1 MLGKMDQT
9 GFVIDDWQVSPAEG
23 VLSRGSEVVHLE
35 PKVMEVL
42 VYFASHVDEV
52 ITREE
57 LEANVWRGAVV
68 GYDAVTKAIIKLRKA
83 LQDDARHPRYIVTI
97 PKKGYQ
103 LIMPV
108 ISPAFDKTT
117 VEQTTS
123 THNYLSNSLSKQ
135 KTVFGILVFLIF
147 ITAYG
152 VFYSSADTSK
162 GNTSENSL
170 PIVLV
175 LPFENLVVDKQD
187 DTFVDGITEDII
199 TDLSRLS
206 NLFVFASNTSFQ
218 YKGKQ
223 VSPQQLKKELNVDYV
238 LKGSVRRIDDSL
250 RLNTQLVDAK
260 TNLNIWAER
269 YDRKIKD
276 VFAIQSELTQHL
288 VNALTLKLTSYE
300 KQYLVKKST
309 LNLKAYE
316 HFLAGQ
322 RISKQR
328 TKEANELARIEFR
341 QAIELDPSYGR
352 VYGALAFSMTVDYRR
367 GWTDTPIETLDR
379 ALALAEQATRLDT
392 NTPQTYWVLGYV
404 YMIRRELN
412 AAKQA
417 VKKAITIAPNY
428 ADGYGL
434 LALINN
440 QHGNAVEALKLTKK
454 GMLLNP
460 YYTWDYPYNLGRAYY
475 SLGRY
480 DEAITVLEQAQER
493 NESTMPPKLFLTASY
508 IKAGRIDDAQWLVE
522 QIQVL
527 TPGTTV
533 EHIRKTIPID
543 NKTLKK
549 DFLNDLRQAGLPE
562 NN

>member
-9 GFVIDDWQVSPAEG
+9 GFIIDDWQVSPAEG

-42 VYFASHVDEV
+42 VYFASRVGEV
-52 ITREE
+52 ISREE
-57 LEANVWRGAVV
+57 LETDVWHGAVV
-68 GYDAVTKAIIKLRKA
+68 GYDAVTKTVIKLRKA
-83 LQDDARHPRYIVTI
+83 LQDDARHPRYIATI
-97 PKKGYQ
+97 SKKGYQ
-103 LIMPV
+103 LITPV
-108 ISPAFDKTT
+108 MFSAAGESF
-117 VEQTTS
+117 VEQTS
-123 THNYLSNSLSKQ
+123 SPRKSSNVSRLKQTMSISLL
-135 KTVFGILVFLIF
+135 VMLVFV
-147 ITAYG
+147 TAYSL
-152 VFYSSADTSK
+152 FYSSTDTTE
-162 GNTSENSL
+162 GNISEKSL

-206 NLFVFASNTSFQ
+206 SLFVFASNTSFQ

-223 VSPQQLKKELNVDYV
+223 VSTQQLKKELNVDYV
-238 LKGSVRRIDDSL
+238 LKGSIRRIDDSL

-260 TNLNIWAER
+260 SNLNIWAER

-276 VFAIQSELTQHL
+276 VFAIQSDLTQQL
-288 VNALTLKLTSYE
+288 VNALTVKLTSHE
-300 KQYLVKKST
+300 KQNLVKKST
-309 LNLKAYE
+309 FNLKAYD

-328 TKEANELARIEFR
+328 TKDANEQARIEFR
-341 QAIELDPSYGR
+341 QAIELDPSFGR

-379 ALALAEQATRLDT
+379 ALALAEQATLLDI

-404 YMIRRELN
+404 YMIRRQLN
-412 AAKQA
+412 AAEQA

-440 QHGNAVEALKLTKK
+440 QHGNAEEALKLIKK

-460 YYTWDYPYNLGRAYY
+460 YYTWDYPYNMGRAYY

-493 NESTMPPKLFLTASY
+493 NESAMPPKLFLTASY

-527 TPGTTV
+527 TPSTTV
-533 EHIRKTIPID
+533 EHIEKTIPID
-543 NKTLKK
+543 NPELKK
-549 DFLNDLRQAGLPE
+549 VFLDNLRQAGLSE
-562 NN
+562 N

>member
-1 MLGKMDQT
+1 MLGKIDQT
-9 GFVIDDWQVSPAEG
+9 GFIIDDWQVSPAEG

-42 VYFASHVDEV
+42 VYFASRAGEV
-52 ITREE
+52 ISREE
-57 LEANVWRGAVV
+57 LETDVWRGAVV
-68 GYDAVTKAIIKLRKA
+68 GYDAVTKTVIKLRKA
-83 LQDDARHPRYIVTI
+83 LQDDARHPRYIATI
-97 PKKGYQ
+97 SKKGYQ
-103 LIMPV
+103 LITPV
-108 ISPAFDKTT
+108 MFSAVGESF
-117 VEQTTS
+117 VEQTS
-123 THNYLSNSLSKQ
+123 SPRKSSNVSRSKQ
-135 KTVFGILVFLIF
+135 IMAISLLVMLVFV
-147 ITAYG
+147 TAYSL
-152 VFYSSADTSK
+152 FYSSTDTTE
-162 GNTSENSL
+162 GNISEKSL

-206 NLFVFASNTSFQ
+206 SLFVFASNTSFQ

-223 VSPQQLKKELNVDYV
+223 VSTQQLKKELNVDYV
-238 LKGSVRRIDDSL
+238 LKGSIRRIDDSL

-260 TNLNIWAER
+260 SNLNIWAER

-276 VFAIQSELTQHL
+276 VFAIQSDLTQQL
-288 VNALTLKLTSYE
+288 VNALTVKLTAHE
-300 KQYLVKKST
+300 KQNLVTKST
-309 LNLKAYE
+309 FNLKAYD

-328 TKEANELARIEFR
+328 TKDANEQARIEFR
-341 QAIELDPSYGR
+341 QAIELDPSFGR

-379 ALALAEQATRLDT
+379 ALALAEQATLLDI

-404 YMIRRELN
+404 YMIRRQLN
-412 AAKQA
+412 AAEQA

-440 QHGNAVEALKLTKK
+440 QHGNAEEALKLIKK

-460 YYTWDYPYNLGRAYY
+460 YYTWDYPYNMGRAYY

-493 NESTMPPKLFLTASY
+493 NESAMPPKLFLTASY

-527 TPGTTV
+527 TPSTTV
-533 EHIRKTIPID
+533 EHIEKTIPID
-543 NKTLKK
+543 NPELKK
-549 DFLNDLRQAGLPE
+549 VFLDNLRQAGLSE
-562 NN
+562 N